1 MRATEAKPKPIDS
14 LSSALLAPD
23 LLTPAT
29 PLTPEVVTPSSSTA
43 FSKWDVQLSEP
54 PTPTSSSFGTG
65 ILVRLSDG
73 ELAVRSIRKILR
85 IENNKEKADDVKGKV
100 QELSEGEE
108 VEFRTD
114 GCKAF
119 DVRRRTTA

>member
-1 MRATEAKPKPIDS
+1 MRAESRPKPIDS
-14 LSSALLAPD
+14 LSRAILAPD

-43 FSKWDVQLSEP
+43 LNKWEVQLSEP
-54 PTPTSSSFGTG
+54 PTPTSSTFGTG

-73 ELAVRSIRKILR
+73 ELAIRSVRKILR
-85 IENNKEKADDVKGKV
+85 IDSKDKTEDAKGKT
-100 QELSEGEE
+100 QELTEGEE

-119 DVRRRTTA
+119 DVRKRTTA

>member
-1 MRATEAKPKPIDS
+1 MRVIGAKPKPLDS
-14 LSSALLAPD
+14 LSRALLASD

-29 PLTPEVVTPSSSTA
+29 PLTPEAVTPSSSTA
-43 FSKWDVQLSEP
+43 FSKYDVQLSEP
-54 PTPTSSSFGTG
+54 PTPTSSTFGTG

-73 ELAVRSIRKILR
+73 ELAIRSIRKILR
-85 IENNKEKADDVKGKV
+85 IDDKDKAEDVKGKV
-100 QELSEGEE
+100 QELCEGEE

-119 DVRRRTTA
+119 DVRRRAN

>member
-1 MRATEAKPKPIDS
+1 MRVTGAKPKPLDS
-14 LSSALLAPD
+14 ISKALLAPD

-29 PLTPEVVTPSSSTA
+29 LLTPEAVTPSSSTA
-43 FSKWDVQLSEP
+43 LSKYDVQLSEP

-85 IENNKEKADDVKGKV
+85 IDNKDKAADAKGKV
-100 QELSEGEE
+100 QELCEGEE

-119 DVRRRTTA
+119 DVRRLAN